1 MKRYLQNKQVLD
13 EREMQEMYRIEHSG
27 FWLMYG
33 LLCASVLVQLLGGAP
48 MRQMAG
54 ELAVLIV
61 TSVVMVIANVRHG
74 IWDTNSR
81 PSLRGNALYAAGSG
95 LCVAVL
101 LFVVSGNIA
110 AALAAGVCAGLLCFA
125 ALSLLMHYMR
135 RRQEKRD
142 AELDNE

>member
-1 MKRYLQNKQVLD
+1 MKRYHQNKQVLD

-33 LLCASVLVQLLGGAP
+33 LLCAAVLVQLLAGAP

-54 ELAVLIV
+54 ELAALIV
-61 TSVVMVIANVRHG
+61 TSIVMVIVHVRHG

-101 LFVVSGNIA
+101 LFVVSGNIT
-110 AALAAGVCAGLLCFA
+110 AALAAGACAGLLCFA
-125 ALSLLMHYMR
+125 ALSLLMRYMQ

-142 AELDNE
+142 AELENE

>member
-1 MKRYLQNKQVLD
+1 MKRQNKQVLD

-33 LLCASVLVQLLGGAP
+33 LLCAAVLVQLLSGAP

-54 ELAVLIV
+54 EMAALIV
-61 TSVVMVIANVRHG
+61 TSVVMVIANVHHG

-81 PSLRGNALYAAGSG
+81 PSMRGNALYAAGSG
-95 LCVAVL
+95 VCVAVVL
-101 LFVVSGNIA
+101 AVVSGNVIS
-110 AALAAGVCAGLLCFA
+110 ALAAGVCAGLICFA

-142 AELDNE
+142 AELENE